1 MRLGDDEIIYITCLN
16 RRIHFSIEDTPV
28 KTYSSIIGKER
39 SGDRLALNTTN
50 GMEDNEG
57 ETGR

>member
-16 RRIHFSIEDTPV
+16 RIHFSIEDTLV

-50 GMEDNEG
+50 GMEGNEG

>member
-28 KTYSSIIGKER
+28 KTYSSIIGEESVEIGR
-39 SGDRLALNTTN
+39 SASPKHNKRN
-50 GMEDNEG
+50 G
-57 ETGR
+57 R